1 MSSHVSS
8 NASIERDERLQR
20 LTEAL
25 LDPDHPTKVD
35 TAQWAQTH
43 LGRRDQIL
51 DDATSTFAVDDWR
64 RCGERGIFGLLVP
77 TELGGAGADLATALL
92 TLEGLGQGCTDNG
105 LTFAAASQML
115 STQIALVRFGT
126 PEQQQRWLPGLLAG
140 TTLAAL
146 AMTEPGTGS
155 DAFALESRAE
165 RRDDG
170 DYVLNG
176 HKAYITFGP
185 ICDMAIVFASTRP
198 EAGSW
203 GISAFLV
210 DTTIDGVVRSDAR
223 GKMGMRTTPFGDLEF
238 HDVVVTADALL
249 GREGAGAR
257 IFGAILDVER
267 SYVFAPQVGAMERQ
281 LNEAIAYARE
291 REQGGHPIGHY
302 QAVSHRIVAM
312 KERYERARFFLYRAA
327 MAETTGRDVTM
338 YASLAKLVAGEVG
351 IESALDASVVQGARG
366 YLTEFEIERSLRDA
380 IGGLTYSG
388 TADIM
393 RNVIARHLGLG

>member
-1 MSSHVSS
+1 MNPVGAEH
-8 NASIERDERLQR
+8 DEQIQR
-20 LTEAL
+20 LTHAL

-35 TAQWAQTH
+35 TATWARSQ
-43 LGRRDQIL
+43 LGQRSVVA
-51 DDATSTFAVDDWR
+51 DDATSTFSLDDWR

-92 TLEGLGQGCTDNG
+92 TLEGLGQGCIDNG

-115 STQIALVRFGT
+115 STQIALVRFAT

-140 TTLAAL
+140 TSLAAL
-146 AMTEPGTGS
+146 AMTEPETGS
-155 DAFALESRAE
+155 DAFALGASAVK
-165 RRDDG
+165 RDDG
-170 DYVLNG
+170 SYVLNG

-198 EAGSW
+198 DAGSW

-210 DTTIDGVVRSDAR
+210 DTSLDGVVRSDVR
-223 GKMGMRTTPFGDLEF
+223 SKMGMRTTPFGDLEF
-238 HDVVVTADALL
+238 HDVVVPADALL

-257 IFGAILDVER
+257 IFGAVLDVER

-281 LNEAIAYARE
+281 LDEAIAYAKH

-312 KERYERARFFLYRAA
+312 KERYERARYFLYRAA
-327 MAETTGRDVTM
+327 MAETTGRDFTM

-366 YLTEFEIERSLRDA
+366 YLTEFEFERSLRDA

>member
-1 MSSHVSS
+1 VSDT
-8 NASIERDERLQR
+8 DEQISR

-25 LDPDHPTKVD
+25 LDPDHPTKIE
-35 TAQWAQTH
+35 TATWAQEN
-43 LGRRDQIL
+43 LGRRDVVA
-51 DDATSTFAVDDWR
+51 DDATSTFAIDDWR
-64 RCGERGIFGLLVP
+64 RCGEHGIFGLLVP
-77 TELGGAGADLATALL
+77 TELGGSGADLATALL

-115 STQIALVRFGT
+115 STQVALVRFGT
-126 PEQQQRWLPGLLAG
+126 SEQQQRWLPGLLAG

-146 AMTEPGTGS
+146 AMTEPQTGS
-155 DAFALESRAE
+155 DAFALEASADK
-165 RRDDG
+165 RDDG
-170 DYVLNG
+170 TYLLNG

-185 ICDMAIVFASTRP
+185 ICDMVIVFASTRP

-210 DTTIDGVVRSDAR
+210 DTSIDGVVRSEVR
-223 GKMGMRTTPFGDLEF
+223 SKMGMRTTPFGDLEF
-238 HDVVVTADALL
+238 HDVVVPADALL

-267 SYVFAPQVGAMERQ
+267 SYVFAPQLGAMERQ
-281 LNEAIAYARE
+281 LNGAIDYAKHRQ
-291 REQGGHPIGHY
+291 QGGYPIGHY

-327 MAETTGRDVTM
+327 MAEATGREFTM

-393 RNVIARHLGLG
+393 RNVIARNLGLG

>member
-1 MSSHVSS
+1 VTAHDVD
-8 NASIERDERLQR
+8 ALHR

-25 LDPDHPTKVD
+25 VDTGHPTKME
-35 TAQWAQTH
+35 TADWARQH
-43 LGRRDQIL
+43 LGRRDL
-51 DDATSTFAVDDWR
+51 VADDANSTFAVDDWR
-64 RCGERGIFGLLVP
+64 RCGERGIFGLSVP
-77 TELGGAGADLATALL
+77 TELGGSGADLATTLL

-115 STQIALVRFGT
+115 STQVALVRFGT
-126 PEQQQRWLPGLLAG
+126 PAQQQRWLPGLLDG
-140 TTLAAL
+140 TSLAAL
-146 AMTEPGTGS
+146 AMTEPETGS
-155 DAFALESRAE
+155 DAFALGARAQ

-170 DYVLNG
+170 SYVVDG

-185 ICDMAIVFASTRP
+185 ICDLAIVFASTRP

-210 DTTIDGVVRSDAR
+210 DTTLDGVVRTDVRS
-223 GKMGMRTTPFGDLEF
+223 KMGMRTTPFGDLEF
-238 HDVVVTADALL
+238 HDVVVPADALL

-281 LNEAIAYARE
+281 LDEAIAYARQ
-291 REQGGHPIGHY
+291 RTQGGHPIGRY

-312 KERYERARFFLYRAA
+312 KERHERARFYLYRAA

-351 IESALDASVVQGARG
+351 IESALDATIVQGARG
-366 YLTEFEIERSLRDA
+366 YLSEFEIERSLRDA
-380 IGGLTYSG
+380 VGGLTYSG
-388 TADIM
+388 TADVM
-393 RNVIARHLGLG
+393 RNVVARHLGLG